1 MSAPIRA
8 INPPSDEIAR
18 AIHDMAETMLDTCI
32 VHARLEDEDE
42 VDEYGH
48 PTAVWIDSDPLRCG
62 FRTASRREVMGL
74 AQVPIFDSVLRL
86 PLQVAVTGLDQV
98 TVTHR
103 MGRPL
108 PKPLRFSIERH
119 DVGVYGQTCYL
130 KRVGEGTQ
138 A

>member
-1 MSAPIRA
+1 
-8 INPPSDEIAR
+8 
-18 AIHDMAETMLDTCI
+18 MLDTCI
-32 VHARLEDEDE
+32 VHTRNEDPEA

-48 PTAVWIDSDPLRCG
+48 PTAEWIDSDPMRCG

-74 AQVPIFDSVLRL
+74 AQVPIFDSVVRL
-86 PLQVAVTGLDQV
+86 PLAVAVTAFDQV

-108 PKPLRFSIERH
+108 PKPLRFGVERH
-119 DVGVYGQTCYL
+119 EVGIYQQTCYL

-138 A
+138 T